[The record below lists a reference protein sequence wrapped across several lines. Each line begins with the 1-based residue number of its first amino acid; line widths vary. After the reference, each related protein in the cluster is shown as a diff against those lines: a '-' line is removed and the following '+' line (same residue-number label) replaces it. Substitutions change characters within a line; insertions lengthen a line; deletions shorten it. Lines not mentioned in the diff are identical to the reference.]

1 MEHSVLQKHYPKRV
15 IHQQVFVSI
24 DLTSQQLDCT
34 SNLTL
39 ELPEENKGYIEFD
52 FAIDSITNCEVN
64 QNKVNYE
71 FHNPTLGTK
80 EALYAKVDNSK
91 SFQVHHL
98 EQQLPKPFDSSSSPC
113 LKIFLP
119 ESLIASDI
127 PTTEPLEV
135 QDRETPAKNYS
146 TILVSI
152 SYTIYGS
159 NAAVFFRRVDTHSYV
174 YIDSFFTG
182 ACYWIPCVD
191 NLFSRNTFSL
201 ILSVATEMFAIASG
215 NVEDT
220 VLANDESTVQY
231 YYRLNQPTFPSNI
244 SFIAGPFK
252 VLPDPVYPASI
263 TYFVLP
269 GYTKMLAN
277 TVRFLSKMI
286 PKIESTFSKIGF
298 PFPSVKMVFLYEGDG
313 RQGQGQC
320 FAGELCLVPG
330 DILYSDDIIDQV
342 YESRRK
348 LVNLFCGLYVG
359 DCGILS
365 PKHANDVWLVHGLQ
379 HFIGMQFLKD
389 MFGTNWCKTCYLEM
403 ARYLCQSSDG
413 GGCLVSNEHSL
424 RFPNLYEKGANIR
437 SLLIIYMISK
447 RLSLETVVKGT
458 EQLILEAQEEN
469 ARKDITCLPEGDAFL
484 VDKMDRFVELVATKN
499 PKALK
504 EFISRWILTCDILK
518 LRCGYR
524 YDSKKKFVELAVKQS
539 VITFRSHDG
548 KRIEKDFEG
557 QSSDMELFKGSL
569 TVQVMEMEG
578 PHDHLLEMDN
588 DILLVELPTS
598 TRRLKQHHQRQN
610 DSPKK
615 DTNHLVTDTA
625 VDSALIEKDPVLWVR
640 VDPDEDWIL
649 KVLEFRRSEMDSISC
664 LRNCRDVFGQLEA
677 LETLMMRTK
686 GRLSIASIRCLEQML
701 YNHRIYHQV
710 RGECA
715 RCLAKCHTIN
725 DQFIGLDA
733 LLNFIKKK
741 YFDDQGVVL
750 PNEFQDISEY
760 FVKCAV
766 IQALSPMT
774 RWSFSPVYGYDWKF
788 RISLTQLPSTSPI
801 PYDVLILLTELLEQN
816 DNSYQQ
822 PFDDCF
828 YLSNL
833 LVTCAICAVF
843 AKDEMIR
850 QRVYKQL
857 FRYLK
862 REKAIPSYH
871 HVITASALKGL
882 TILQQSG
889 ILNMS
894 SKEDEETNE
903 WEKAL
908 KKSLMSHH
916 LFLQK
921 TTMECLLALYGKD
934 VTFLQFLFDHWI
946 GNTTEK
952 YHRTRRSLIR
962 QLKQHINHQTIIR
975 KKLRMYHEQSIAFCS
990 SWFRWLVKEMD
1001 PFMQWEGRVFAK
1013 QTWGTFVPLCLLTNE
1028 EYERERYEREK
1039 AHKERQELD
1048 YRFAGKKLVIVSS
1061 REDVPQ
1067 TSAFPNSG
1075 MATNATT
1082 TSATTTTNITTA
1094 SNDKTVN
1101 VNLPLEVSSSP
1112 VVHSERISEEK
1123 PGWLVEDIMANIMKQ
1138 QTLDEE
1144 DEKYMKMFLEGAS
1157 RGVTSKHALKIALE
1171 TYGLKMLIS
1180 RMKKQEKPDY
1190 FKTPKELE

>member
-220 VLANDESTVQY
+220 VLANDEST
-231 YYRLNQPTFPSNI
+231 
-244 SFIAGPFK
+244 

-677 LETLMMRTK
+677 LETLMMQ
-686 GRLSIASIRCLEQML
+686 QML
-701 YNHRIYHQV
+701 YNHRIYYQV

-774 RWSFSPVYGYDWKF
+774 RWSFHQFMDMIGNF
-788 RISLTQLPSTSPI
+788 
-801 PYDVLILLTELLEQN
+801 
-816 DNSYQQ
+816 
-822 PFDDCF
+822 
-828 YLSNL
+828 
-833 LVTCAICAVF
+833 
-843 AKDEMIR
+843 DEMIR

-894 SKEDEETNE
+894 SKEVLNP
-903 WEKAL
+903 
-908 KKSLMSHH
+908 S
-916 LFLQK
+916 
-921 TTMECLLALYGKD
+921 
-934 VTFLQFLFDHWI
+934 
-946 GNTTEK
+946 
-952 YHRTRRSLIR
+952 
-962 QLKQHINHQTIIR
+962 
-975 KKLRMYHEQSIAFCS
+975 
-990 SWFRWLVKEMD
+990 
-1001 PFMQWEGRVFAK
+1001 
-1013 QTWGTFVPLCLLTNE
+1013 
-1028 EYERERYEREK
+1028 
-1039 AHKERQELD
+1039 
-1048 YRFAGKKLVIVSS
+1048 
-1061 REDVPQ
+1061 
-1067 TSAFPNSG
+1067 
-1075 MATNATT
+1075 
-1082 TSATTTTNITTA
+1082 
-1094 SNDKTVN
+1094 
-1101 VNLPLEVSSSP
+1101 
-1112 VVHSERISEEK
+1112 
-1123 PGWLVEDIMANIMKQ
+1123 
-1138 QTLDEE
+1138 
-1144 DEKYMKMFLEGAS
+1144 
-1157 RGVTSKHALKIALE
+1157 
-1171 TYGLKMLIS
+1171 
-1180 RMKKQEKPDY
+1180 
-1190 FKTPKELE
+1190 